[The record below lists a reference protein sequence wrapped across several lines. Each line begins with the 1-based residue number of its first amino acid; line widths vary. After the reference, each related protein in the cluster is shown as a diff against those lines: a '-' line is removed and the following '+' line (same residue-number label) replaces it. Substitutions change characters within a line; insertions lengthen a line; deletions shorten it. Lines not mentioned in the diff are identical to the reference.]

1 MTCQSR
7 VHVGNYGDDLRGRS
21 SGTLGA
27 LGHHRPFGV
36 FDFARPTGDFPS
48 KCIEGLPLNSGAFDR
63 RALSADGYRL
73 APNSSGSAR
82 WPCVIDYLAA
92 SARPSRR

>member
-48 KCIEGLPLNSGAFDR
+48 KCIEGLPLNSGAFNGCVECR
-63 RALSADGYRL
+63 RISPGAELVGVGKVAVRD
-73 APNSSGSAR
+73 
-82 WPCVIDYLAA
+82 
-92 SARPSRR
+92 